1 MGRFS
6 ISEKYALQGLEH
18 HPSNPGFLS
27 LLAQTY
33 YHQARYD
40 LAAENFAL
48 LLEQGEE
55 SEFIYSALGKSQSS
69 LGKYEKAI
77 ENFLK
82 ALKYEEHQED
92 NHFSLGKLYAHTGEF
107 DKSEDH
113 LLKSIILKTPI
124 LDSEYLSLA
133 LTYKEKEEYK
143 KALKYLTRA
152 LEENPDN
159 ERALFERAIV
169 ADNYFEDLK
178 TRISFY
184 GEYLEKY
191 QALGQEKLI
200 GFAEHRRKELR
211 EKLHLD
217 QGK

>member
-1 MGRFS
+1 ML
-6 ISEKYALQGLEH
+6 KL
-18 HPSNPGFLS
+18 
-27 LLAQTY
+27 
-33 YHQARYD
+33 
-40 LAAENFAL
+40 
-48 LLEQGEE
+48 GEE
-55 SEFIYSALGKSQSS
+55 SEFIYSSLGKSYSN
-69 LGKYEKAI
+69 LGKYEEAI
-77 ENFLK
+77 EYFLK
-82 ALKYEEHQED
+82 ALEYEEHQED
-92 NHFSLGKLYAHTGEF
+92 NHFSLGKLYARTGEL

-133 LTYKEKEEYK
+133 LTYKEKEEYD
-143 KALKYLTRA
+143 KALKYLNRA
-152 LEENPDN
+152 LGENPDN

-169 ADNYFEDLK
+169 ADNYFEDLQ

-191 QALGQEKLI
+191 QSTGQEKLI

-217 QGK
+217 KGK